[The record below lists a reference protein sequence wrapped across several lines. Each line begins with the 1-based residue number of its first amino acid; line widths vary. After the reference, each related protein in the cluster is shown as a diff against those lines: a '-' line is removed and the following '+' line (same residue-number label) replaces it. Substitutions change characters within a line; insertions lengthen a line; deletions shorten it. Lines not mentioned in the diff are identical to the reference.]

1 MADSS
6 LLIDPHQYAA
16 LVRNT
21 PDDQL
26 AAGLRANRDLILG
39 QIFAR
44 MAEQVD
50 PDKARDAEAVIEW
63 RISGRDD
70 GGHDRYQVIVTR
82 GTCAIER
89 EGEHAASAVFT
100 IGPVEFL
107 RLVTGNVN
115 GPELFMTGRITV
127 EGDLMLAAIAQSW
140 FRMPGQRASAGA

>member
-6 LLIDPHQYAA
+6 PLIDPAQYAA
-16 LVRNT
+16 LVRT
-21 PDDQL
+21 TSDDQL

-39 QIFAR
+39 QIFAQ
-44 MAEQVD
+44 MAEHLD
-50 PDKARDAEAVIEW
+50 PVNARDAEAVIEW
-63 RISGRDD
+63 RIAGRDD

-89 EGEHAASAVFT
+89 DGGHEPSAVFT

>member
-6 LLIDPHQYAA
+6 LLIDPAQYAA
-16 LVRNT
+16 LVRT
-21 PDDQL
+21 TSDDQL

-39 QIFAR
+39 QIFAQ
-44 MAEQVD
+44 MAEHLD
-50 PDKARDAEAVIEW
+50 PVKAREAEAVIEW
-63 RISGRDD
+63 RIAGRDD

-89 EGEHAASAVFT
+89 DGGHEPSAVFT